1 LELTHAQEE
10 RSRKLHFESFVF
22 DFSPH
27 GEPIVLTPRVR
38 AAMEEEICAK
48 KRLSKIL
55 RRMWLERLAETYE
68 DAKVRAE
75 LRGIWDESGVNG
87 MQATLGGM
95 ELDIRDWDALVRDVA
110 RWHRRTGIGD
120 DLVICTS
127 ASQLRHAW
135 EQRRIGVMLGL
146 QDTLPIGTDLDRLA
160 TLYGLGVRVVQLTYN
175 RRNLVGDG
183 CTEREQ
189 SGLSAFG
196 LDLVKELNRLG
207 IAVDVSHSGYRT
219 TIDAI
224 EVSERPIA
232 FTHVACKAVNDH
244 PRAKSDEELRRV
256 AEVDGYVGIVAV
268 PFFLRSDGEADIN
281 DMMDH
286 IEHAVKLVGLRR
298 VGIATDWGFWSTD
311 FPRELYEATLDE
323 FASMGFRPEDGLV
336 MNAKLGD
343 FVRWEDWP
351 HITRGLVSRNFNDDE
366 IRGLLGENWLLYLD
380 RAGIHQ

>member
-207 IAVDVSHSGYRT
+207 IAVDVSHSGHRT
-219 TIDAI
+219 TIEAI
-224 EVSERPIA
+224 EVSDRPIA